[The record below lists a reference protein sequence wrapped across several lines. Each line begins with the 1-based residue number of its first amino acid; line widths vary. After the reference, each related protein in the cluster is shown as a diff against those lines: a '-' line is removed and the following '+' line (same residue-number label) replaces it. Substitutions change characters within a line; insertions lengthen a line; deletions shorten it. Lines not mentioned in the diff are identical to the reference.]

1 MDKRKKL
8 HVLRFMFHVLCN
20 TQHVLHFALVALS
33 MTFVLTCSAHAAVD
47 HRLWDTL
54 LHRYVDQN
62 GRVAYRDLR
71 TRDYTSFAEYLKLLA
86 EAKVEGMSETEEK
99 AFWINAYNAIIIQG
113 VLNGHTAESFL
124 SRKRLFSWY
133 APSLA
138 GKERT
143 PDEVEHQIL
152 RKKFRDPRVHFALVC
167 ASTSCPKLRPEA
179 YVPERLDQQ
188 LDDAAHTFVNDPL
201 RNHIEAGHVAVS
213 SIFQWFAQDFSE
225 QAGTVPKFLLRF
237 VAEEKKATLENLT
250 GELLYLEYNWTLNA
264 QDGQRVS

>member
-1 MDKRKKL
+1 MQYAT
-8 HVLRFMFHVLCN
+8 RFTLCACGI
-20 TQHVLHFALVALS
+20 V

-47 HRLWDTL
+47 HRLWGTL

-113 VLNGHTAESFL
+113 ILNGHTAESFL

-133 APSLA
+133 ALSLVGRA
-138 GKERT
+138 RT

-188 LDDAAHTFVNDPL
+188 LDDAARTFVNDPL
-201 RNHIEAGHVAVS
+201 RNHIETGHVAVS
-213 SIFQWFAQDFSE
+213 SIFQWFAQDFSD

>member
-1 MDKRKKL
+1 MQYAT
-8 HVLRFMFHVLCN
+8 RFTLCACGI
-20 TQHVLHFALVALS
+20 V

-47 HRLWDTL
+47 HRLWGTL

-113 VLNGHTAESFL
+113 VLNGHTTESFL
-124 SRKRLFSWY
+124 SRKRLFSRY
-133 APSLA
+133 ALSLA
-138 GKERT
+138 GRERT

-167 ASTSCPKLRPEA
+167 ASTS
-179 YVPERLDQQ
+179 
-188 LDDAAHTFVNDPL
+188 
-201 RNHIEAGHVAVS
+201 
-213 SIFQWFAQDFSE
+213 
-225 QAGTVPKFLLRF
+225 
-237 VAEEKKATLENLT
+237 
-250 GELLYLEYNWTLNA
+250 
-264 QDGQRVS
+264 